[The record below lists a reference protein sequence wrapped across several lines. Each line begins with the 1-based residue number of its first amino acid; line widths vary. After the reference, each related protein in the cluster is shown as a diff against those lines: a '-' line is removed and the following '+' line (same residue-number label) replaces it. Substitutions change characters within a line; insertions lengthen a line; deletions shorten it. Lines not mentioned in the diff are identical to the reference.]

1 MNFIRKLS
9 DVEATF
15 GYMHAELRGTTQ
27 ITTLLSV
34 NSLFRPELLA
44 HSVATWARRIPI
56 LSLRIRETLGE
67 LWFCQGPAKTEDQF
81 RLSQLHPGQSPDA
94 TMAVEVNDILPTG
107 GPLWRLHAFAEPTAG
122 STHFF
127 FTRNH
132 AISDGYATGVVMKAL
147 LDVLFGGA
155 NLTEAPAFDT
165 GSGRLPPRSDLLTY
179 TPPSAETPETAPP
192 MPEYVGQVPFFKNS
206 PWTERRTGFIT
217 VDLTRDE
224 SASVQRTCKK
234 HGLTINEFF
243 ATALAEAFAE
253 TVCQETMG
261 LYTAVSLRKRYAE
274 TGFLLEPGCFISVV
288 QARLRLGG
296 SSLVANAR
304 TYRTSLRV
312 ADAEWRPP
320 QRTHAEIRSTVE
332 GMAALQSFPGICI
345 TNVGRVDGALGDQ
358 AGRVTGF
365 RTVVNRTGAN
375 YGIVLH
381 LSTLNDSFG
390 LTLAYGTPSMDR
402 NIVHHVAAL
411 IGSRARARDGLV
423 R

>member
-1 MNFIRKLS
+1 MNVIRKLS

-34 NSLFRPELLA
+34 NSLFRPEFLTG
-44 HSVATWARRIPI
+44 SVATWARRIPI
-56 LSLRIRETLGE
+56 LSLRIRETRGE
-67 LWFCQGPAKTEDQF
+67 LWFCQGPATTKDQF
-81 RLSQLHPGQSPDA
+81 RLSQLHSGQSPDA

-107 GPLWRLHAFAEPTAG
+107 GPLWRLHAVAEPTAG
-122 STHFF
+122 ITHFF

-147 LDVLFGGA
+147 LDILFGGA
-155 NLTEAPAFDT
+155 DPTEAPAFDS

-179 TPPSAETPETAPP
+179 TPPSAETSETAPP
-192 MPEYVGQVPFFKNS
+192 TPEQVDQVPFFTTS
-206 PWTERRTGFIT
+206 PWTERATGFT
-217 VDLTRDE
+217 TADLTRDE
-224 SASVQRTCKK
+224 SASVQRACKK
-234 HGLTINEFF
+234 HDLTINEFF
-243 ATALAEAFAE
+243 ATALAESFAE
-253 TVCQETMG
+253 AVCQDAVG

-274 TGFLLEPGCFISVV
+274 TGFLREPGCFISVV
-288 QARLRLGG
+288 QARLQLGG
-296 SSLVANAR
+296 RSLVANAR
-304 TYRTSLRV
+304 TYRASLRV

-320 QRTHAEIRSTVE
+320 QRSHAEIRSVVE
-332 GMAALQSFPGICI
+332 GMATLESFPGICI
-345 TNVGRVDGALGDQ
+345 TNVGRVDKALGDQ

-402 NIVHHVAAL
+402 NTVHHAAAL
-411 IGSRARARDGLV
+411 LGSRSRARDELIR
-423 R
+423 